1 MSADTLLAGFARTRP
16 ATYTVAGDV
25 SDECRDAFV
34 LKHWTEPIEI
44 LVVRPTG
51 ANYVTF
57 SKHVNGELTV
67 RITTPISVVNGK
79 VLVPDAVLCWDRLR
93 LFNSRSSEGEIT
105 HLIIRNEKVFV
116 QPKRRGS
123 DARGRGSD
131 ASRGSGDTGAPAPV
145 PARDPA
151 TRSPARRTRTRPG
164 SGLRAPGTAPRVIVD
179 PPHVLRA
186 PRTRSQLTAGQVAT
200 IRAGLDR
207 LAGALRRRLRPGSPD
222 RTN

>member
-16 ATYTVAGDV
+16 VTYTVAGDV

-34 LKHWTEPIEI
+34 LKHWTEPVEI

-79 VLVPDAVLCWDRLR
+79 LLVPDAVLCWDRLR
-93 LFNSRSSEGEIT
+93 LFNSRPPNGEIT

-116 QPKRRGS
+116 QPKHRGS

-131 ASRGSGDTGAPAPV
+131 ARIGEKLARRAPSAAAAPRSTSTPRAARRPQPSR
-145 PARDPA
+145 
-151 TRSPARRTRTRPG
+151 TRSPHRLRSPLATMTRAALARVLRLRTRQP
-164 SGLRAPGTAPRVIVD
+164 
-179 PPHVLRA
+179 
-186 PRTRSQLTAGQVAT
+186 
-200 IRAGLDR
+200 
-207 LAGALRRRLRPGSPD
+207 
-222 RTN
+222 